1 MSLLVCMPLRDQ
13 DLSGRVSSAAAASL
27 AAVENDG

>member
-13 DLSGRVSSAAAASL
+13 DLTGRTPSAAATSL
-27 AAVENDG
+27 AAVENEG